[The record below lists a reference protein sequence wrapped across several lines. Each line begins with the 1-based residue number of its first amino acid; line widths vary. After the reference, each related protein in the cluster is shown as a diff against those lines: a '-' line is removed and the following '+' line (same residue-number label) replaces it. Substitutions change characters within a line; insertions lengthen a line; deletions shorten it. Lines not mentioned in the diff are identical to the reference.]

1 MNEDLVQNIAMGDKF
16 VKNFVMG
23 AEIDP
28 KVEMD
33 LSMFEIGGWKK
44 SATQ

>member
-1 MNEDLVQNIAMGDKF
+1 MCEELVLNVMMGEKF
-16 VKNFVMG
+16 VKNCVMG

-33 LSMFEIGGWKK
+33 I
-44 SATQ
+44 QN